1 MWIYVNVCVY
11 VSICEYGG
19 RGYVMWIM
27 LYWSLSCLQE
37 YLYIYTFIQFYIY
50 WYVHSTRLIA
60 FTSSNIST
68 YICTYINRYF
78 CTKATQALNRGP
90 RPNFIS
96 IFEVCDVSFGSS
108 PPTLCSLQVC
118 MQATLQTLQTLDIW
132 IYGYMALSLF
142 CIIVISADQLLV
154 VHWKTSPHLLIFLSS
169 SITSYSST
177 SMTNSTT
184 ASY

>member
-1 MWIYVNVCVY
+1 MLFWEEFIEIYLAANISSGKYICEFMCICVYMWVY
-11 VSICEYGG
+11 VSMGERLC
-19 RGYVMWIM
+19 YVNHVI
-27 LYWSLSCLQE
+27 LIFILSSGIFIH
-37 YLYIYTFIQFYIY
+37 LYIYTFIQFYIY
-50 WYVHSTRLIA
+50 WFVHSTRLIA

-68 YICTYINRYF
+68 YIRTYINRYF

-132 IYGYMALSLF
+132 IYGYMAIWLYLYFVS
-142 CIIVISADQLLV
+142 
-154 VHWKTSPHLLIFLSS
+154 
-169 SITSYSST
+169 
-177 SMTNSTT
+177 
-184 ASY
+184 